1 MKVYSPNKDYTG
13 VSASVPFCS
22 GVGETDDPYL
32 LDWFRKH
39 GYTVE
44 ETGDVKVHENED
56 EPENME
62 KSEELEEPKPSK
74 EPDKKA
80 SSRKAGE

>member
-13 VSASVPFCS
+13 VSASVPFC
-22 GVGETDDPYL
+22 GGIGETDDPYL

-44 ETGDVKVHENED
+44 ETGDAGASEHENE
-56 EPENME
+56 PENAEGSE
-62 KSEELEEPKPSK
+62 KLEEPKPSK
-74 EPDKKA
+74 EPSKKA
-80 SSRKAGE
+80 PSKKAGG

>member
-13 VSASVPFCS
+13 VSASVPFCG

-44 ETGDVKVHENED
+44 EVAGVKA
-56 EPENME
+56 PEME
-62 KSEELEEPKPSK
+62 KSEEPEEPKASK
-74 EPDKKA
+74 EPSKK
-80 SSRKAGE
+80 SPSKKAGE

>member
-13 VSASVPFCS
+13 VSASVPFC
-22 GVGETDDPYL
+22 GGIGETDDPYL

-44 ETGDVKVHENED
+44 ETGDAGASEHENE
-56 EPENME
+56 PENAEGSE
-62 KSEELEEPKPSK
+62 KLEEPKPSK
-74 EPDKKA
+74 EPSKKA
-80 SSRKAGE
+80 PSKKAGE

>member
-13 VSASVPFCS
+13 VSASVPFCG

-44 ETGDVKVHENED
+44 ETGERKYL
-56 EPENME
+56 NMRANLTVQ
-62 KSEELEEPKPSK
+62 KWKNPNRPKNPGKKAPSK
-74 EPDKKA
+74 
-80 SSRKAGE
+80 KAGG